1 MKTDKMAD
9 KGCYECLIG
18 IPQACHPE
26 RSEGFRVH
34 GVGIF
39 EILSSFGRLNDK
51 K

>member
-1 MKTDKMAD
+1 MTGMG
-9 KGCYECLIG
+9 GCECLIG

-34 GVGIF
+34 GVGVF
-39 EILSSFGRLNDK
+39 EILSSFGRLNGK